1 MEDMLGKLTTTSG
14 RVLFGE
20 IVLVNEETGV
30 TCIVRDGK
38 IVSWT
43 TFLSPREA
51 LRAAREV
58 EDDERARTAQARV
71 AEPTGDVFTPEQRRA
86 SKRRARLKRFARG
99 DGES

>member
-38 IVSWT
+38 IV
-43 TFLSPREA
+43 R
-51 LRAAREV
+51 
-58 EDDERARTAQARV
+58 DDE
-71 AEPTGDVFTPEQRRA
+71 EE
-86 SKRRARLKRFARG
+86 
-99 DGES
+99 